1 MHRAISSS
9 GMAAL
14 ALTIGSAAV
23 AVLLGVAAG
32 ALPVWGVL
40 TLAVLG
46 IGLLT
51 ALLYRH
57 SLRSRPSTRTQ
68 LKTGK
73 LEERE
78 TSRFRDAAGASAS
91 DRLLRIPRAL
101 FYLGSLTLT
110 EASWRPVAGLTVS
123 EIFFLLALGATG
135 FAVLAGRPLA
145 RIPKGLVIGV
155 AIFAIGGAIS
165 SIGAESQESS
175 VDETLQGIY
184 VMLLW
189 VLTGAT
195 VLRTRPQVVVA
206 LGCWTFSSALN
217 GFAALLQVMGVS
229 FLGTGALEGTRA
241 TGLTD
246 HPNDLGAACAIALVP
261 ALRLA
266 TTRIPGRGGR
276 DVNGMRAVRWC
287 LLALTAVG
295 VILSASIGA
304 MFAGLI
310 AILVWLIAPE
320 VRAPSRLAVVAA
332 IMVSLA
338 GLTLAGGAVTSP
350 TKRFEEVTS
359 NGVSPDS
366 GSGVVRLK
374 IVKRA
379 WARIESNPIVGRGL
393 DSGGLSV
400 NVINKGRVVPYQV
413 HGGPVSIWYQA
424 GIFGLLG
431 VVIVVLTLLRGAWR
445 TLTAG
450 DQTDVLIG
458 LSILAAFLAFL
469 ISAMTTPF
477 VLQQYGWFT
486 AVMLIA
492 WRMRREGLAAPA
504 PSPVGRSGPPPIRAT
519 ASLMPTPG

>member
-1 MHRAISSS
+1 MVGGISSS
-9 GMAAL
+9 STTAL
-14 ALTIGSAAV
+14 GLTIGSAAV
-23 AVLLGVAAG
+23 AVLLGGAAG

-40 TLAVLG
+40 ALAVLG
-46 IGLLT
+46 LGLLT
-51 ALLYRH
+51 ALLYRR
-57 SLRSRPSTRTQ
+57 SLRSRPSTRT
-68 LKTGK
+68 KTGK
-73 LEERE
+73 LEDGE
-78 TSRFRDAAGASAS
+78 TSRFREAAGASAS

-155 AIFAIGGAIS
+155 AIFALGGAIS
-165 SIGAESQESS
+165 SIGTESNASS
-175 VDETLQGIY
+175 VNQTLQGIY

-217 GFAALLQVMGVS
+217 GVAALLQVMGVS
-229 FLGTGALEGTRA
+229 LLGTGALEGTRA

-261 ALRLA
+261 ALMLA

-287 LLALTAVG
+287 LLALTALG

-320 VRAPSRLAVVAA
+320 VRAPGRLAVAAA

-359 NGVSPDS
+359 NGVSPNS
-366 GSGVVRLK
+366 GSGVIRLK

-393 DSGGLSV
+393 DSSGLSV
-400 NVINKGRVVPYQV
+400 NVINHGTVVPYQV
-413 HGGPVSIWYQA
+413 HGGPISIWYQA

-445 TLTAG
+445 TLRAG
-450 DQTDVLIG
+450 DHTDRLIG

-469 ISAMTTPF
+469 ISAMTSPF

-486 AVMLIA
+486 GVMLIA
-492 WRMRREGLAAPA
+492 WRMRREGLAVPA
-504 PSPVGRSGPPPIRAT
+504 PSQAGRRGPPPLRAT
-519 ASLMPTPG
+519 GPPALAPG